1 MTEGDYGKVDKRVV
15 FVAKDHEHAK
25 FFLKL
30 KHDGFTQAGFFR
42 AIMDAYI
49 NDNDAF
55 MKFVDEIKPQSKAKR
70 TKSAKLNKAGK
81 DMVADLGLNEG
92 EVENIFDILEQEF
105 PDL

>member
-1 MTEGDYGKVDKRVV
+1 MDKRVV
-15 FVAKDHEHAK
+15 FVAKDHEHAQ

-49 NDNDAF
+49 NDNEALL
-55 MKFVDEIKPQSKAKR
+55 KFVEEIKPQSKVRRA
-70 TKSAKLNKAGK
+70 KSAKLNKAGK
-81 DMVADLGLNEG
+81 DLVSAMGLDEG